1 MTMTGANHAVRP
13 KCPVEI
19 QLDIHVTVRAA
30 HLATQGR
37 CHAGAMIDA
46 PRYEAQHYCVAAEQ
60 LLAAAAATPSP
71 RADPQGVMKLRSAK
85 QQLGAKLSPARTIA
99 RAGKRRLEWPRSGHF
114 IVQLYTIVPESW
126 L

>member
-46 PRYEAQHYCVAAEQ
+46 PRYEAQHCVACGKMPTEDSVRVGCHTAIE
-60 LLAAAAATPSP
+60 
-71 RADPQGVMKLRSAK
+71 DK
-85 QQLGAKLSPARTIA
+85 QRQQWWQNDCGLTWQHAP
-99 RAGKRRLEWPRSGHF
+99 
-114 IVQLYTIVPESW
+114 
-126 L
+126 